1 MRGKRMLVA
10 VLSTLLLRLELV
22 VTRHS
27 PCSSRPHSTSIAT
40 QQNRSLLEGSRPV
53 ARSLK
58 GRKLEPGDRIGLVSP
73 SWGGAA
79 AFPHRVSNG
88 VAYLE
93 SRGFQVELARHS
105 TNQLGFVSDT
115 AENRVAD
122 IHEMFER
129 PDIGAIVATIGGDH
143 SCHLLPLL
151 DFDLIR
157 ANPKIFMGYSDI
169 TVLNVAIWQ
178 KTGLVTFNGPAL
190 ITDFAEYPSPLDY
203 TVASFNRTVMV
214 AEPVGSVEAAEQWTE
229 EVLDWRQQLDLTRPR
244 QCEASPGWNWLQPGV
259 GEGVLVGGCLESL
272 QHLRGTPYWP
282 DLDGAILFLETSE
295 EAPSPSRV
303 DGILM
308 DYENMGVFDNLRG
321 LLFGRPMGYSGE
333 DREGLR
339 KVIAARTARFEFP
352 VVADMDFGHTAPQF
366 VLPVGCQARV
376 DSVDESFQILEAA
389 VV

>member
-1 MRGKRMLVA
+1 M
-10 VLSTLLLRLELV
+10 
-22 VTRHS
+22 
-27 PCSSRPHSTSIAT
+27 
-40 QQNRSLLEGSRPV
+40 

-58 GRKLEPGDRIGLVSP
+58 GRTLKPGDRIGLVSP

-88 VAYLE
+88 IAYLE
-93 SRGFQVELARHS
+93 SRGFEVELARHA
-105 TNQLGFVSDT
+105 TNELGFVSDT

-129 PDIGAIVATIGGDH
+129 PDIRAIVTTIGGDH

-169 TVLNVAIWQ
+169 SVLNVAIWQ
-178 KTGLVTFNGPAL
+178 QTGLVTFNGPTL
-190 ITDFAEYPSPLDY
+190 ITDFAEYPKPLDY

-214 AEPVGSVEAAEQWTE
+214 SEAVGMVEPAEEWTE
-229 EVLDWRQQLDLTRPR
+229 EILDWRQQRDLSRPR
-244 QCEASPGWNWLQPGV
+244 LCEESPGWSWLRPGT
-259 GEGVLVGGCLESL
+259 GEGTLVGGCIESL
-272 QHLRGTPYWP
+272 QHLRGTRYWP

-295 EAPSPSRV
+295 EAPSPATV

-308 DYENMGVFDNLRG
+308 DYENMGVFDMLRG
-321 LLFGRPMGYSGE
+321 LLFGRPMGYSVE
-333 DREGLR
+333 QREGLKR
-339 KVIAARTARFEFP
+339 VIAARTAGFGFP
-352 VVADMDFGHTAPQF
+352 VVVDMDFGHTAPQF
-366 VLPVGCQARV
+366 VLPVGCRARV
-376 DSVDESFQILEAA
+376 DSVEARFQILEAA